1 MTAATQSGAT
11 GGQTARE
18 QPALLEFRNIRIVY
32 DNAIEAIRDVSI
44 AVPEGGI
51 VALLG
56 SNGAGKSTLLK
67 AMSGILYTEEGE
79 IENGSIRFRD
89 EDVHRLP
96 PDELVR
102 RGIVQ
107 VPEGRRVFPAL
118 TIDENLQMGGYT
130 RTKAEA
136 REHRDKVFA
145 LFPRLFERRD
155 QIAGYMSGGE
165 QQMLAIGR
173 ALMTDPVLLALD
185 EPSLGLAPLIID
197 RIYEVIV
204 RLRDE
209 MKMTVLLVEQNA
221 QRALDIADYA
231 YILETGRVVL
241 DGTAQEARRQRGRAG
256 ILSRRLLLGP
266 QEPARRQALQAAQEV
281 AVVTALLTV
290 ENLSKRFGG
299 LQAVA
304 DVSLSVTSGEICSVI
319 GPNGAGKTTLFNMI
333 SGVLRPSGG
342 RMVFDGIDLVDR
354 LALAVRRASA
364 SAAPS
369 RTWRCSSTAPWS
381 RTS

>member
-1 MTAATQSGAT
+1 MAISTQAET
-11 GGQTARE
+11 RGGQITPEPRC
-18 QPALLEFRNIRIVY
+18 LLEFRNIRIVY

-44 AVPEGGI
+44 AIPEGGI

-67 AMSGILYTEEGE
+67 AMSGILYTEEGV
-79 IENGSIRFRD
+79 IENGTIRFRN

-130 RTKAEA
+130 RTPTGA
-136 REHRDKVFA
+136 RDRRDQVFA

-173 ALMTDPVLLALD
+173 ALMTGPVLLALD

-204 RLRDE
+204 KLRDE
-209 MKMTVLLVEQNA
+209 LKMTILLVEQNA

-241 DGTAQEARRQRGRAG
+241 DGTAEK
-256 ILSRRLLLGP
+256 LSANEDVREFYLG
-266 QEPARRQALQAAQEV
+266 
-281 AVVTALLTV
+281 
-290 ENLSKRFGG
+290 
-299 LQAVA
+299 
-304 DVSLSVTSGEICSVI
+304 VS
-319 GPNGAGKTTLFNMI
+319 GAGRK
-333 SGVLRPSGG
+333 SLRD
-342 RMVFDGIDLVDR
+342 VKHYK
-354 LALAVRRASA
+354 RRKRWLS
-364 SAAPS
+364 
-369 RTWRCSSTAPWS
+369 
-381 RTS
+381 